1 VIALCPEDAPEST
14 KPLLSTPISLILT
27 PSPPFQ
33 NIEHLPQPL
42 AIKFELETKPRKAVD
57 IIISRLANIYVP
69 FQPPIAIE
77 GSEDVLIIVRKSLVS
92 HEIER
97 VLCHS
102 YILKK
107 SCNVYY
113 EMLNK
118 YQYDMELRENFDIH
132 FATTTS

>member
-1 VIALCPEDAPEST
+1 
-14 KPLLSTPISLILT
+14 
-27 PSPPFQ
+27 
-33 NIEHLPQPL
+33 L

-57 IIISRLANIYVP
+57 IIMSRLANIYVP
-69 FQPPIAIE
+69 FQPPKAIE

-92 HEIER
+92 HEIGR